1 MPYFLLRLVAP
12 TNFMRLSLMKAAALG
27 CVLCCEAGYPVP
39 HLASRRFG
47 GFMAGT
53 KLKVT
58 VLYDLWEEEPA
69 PVEEEVPPPRKRA
82 GKKKRKKKP
91 VKHDREE
98 VFEALEKLGHEP
110 SYYVLNGPT
119 QSLVGL
125 AKCGADLIFNITE
138 SWAGDNTNGLQVTA
152 FLDLLDIPYTG
163 AGPHAHILAQDKSI
177 AKKMFAFHD
186 IQSPYFATAY
196 RGNID
201 HAHDISF
208 PLIVKPTS
216 EDGSIGIDAAAV
228 VTSVKEL
235 MERLSYIQTEFDSPA
250 LIEEYIEGREIY
262 AAILGNYEN
271 PYPLPLVELD
281 LSKLPKGVPRIA
293 SSDVKF
299 KKDSEAYTLTK
310 SVIAEDLDEET
321 STRLTEI
328 AIKAYRAVRLRDYG
342 RIDMRISSKGEVYVI
357 EANPNPWLSSAQEFF
372 MAAKKSGLSY
382 TQMIGEIVD
391 LAMARHA

>member
-1 MPYFLLRLVAP
+1 M
-12 TNFMRLSLMKAAALG
+12 G
-27 CVLCCEAGYPVP
+27 
-39 HLASRRFG
+39 
-47 GFMAGT
+47 GT
-53 KLKVT
+53 KLKIT

-69 PVEEEVPPPRKRA
+69 EVPEEVPAPRKGKAPRKRE
-82 GKKKRKKKP
+82 KKP

-98 VFEALEKLGHEP
+98 IFEALGKLGHEP
-110 SYYVLNGPT
+110 SYHILDGRS
-119 QSLVGL
+119 QSLLGL
-125 AKCGADLIFNITE
+125 AKCGADLIFNLTE
-138 SWAGDNTNGLQVTA
+138 SYAGDNTKEMQVTA
-152 FLDLLDIPYTG
+152 FLDMLDIPYTG
-163 AGPHAHILAQDKSI
+163 AGPHANILAQDKAI
-177 AKKMFAFHD
+177 AKKMFAFHG

-196 RGNID
+196 RGTID

-262 AAILGNYEN
+262 AAILGSYEN
-271 PYPLPLVELD
+271 AYALPLVELD

-293 SSDVKF
+293 SQEVKF
-299 KKDSEAYTLTK
+299 EKDTEAYKLTK
-310 SVIAEDLDEET
+310 SAIAEDLDEET
-321 STRLTEI
+321 VTKLSEI
-328 AIKAYRAVRLRDYG
+328 ALKAYRAVKLRDYG

-357 EANPNPWLSSAQEFF
+357 EANPNPWLSSGQEFA

-382 TQMIGEIVD
+382 TQMIAEIVD